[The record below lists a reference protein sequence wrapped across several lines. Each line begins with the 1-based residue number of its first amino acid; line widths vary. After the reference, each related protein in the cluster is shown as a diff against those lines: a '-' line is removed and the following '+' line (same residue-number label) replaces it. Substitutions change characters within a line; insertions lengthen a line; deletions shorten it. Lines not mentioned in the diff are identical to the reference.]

1 MAANPQYAEGEV
13 IANKYV
19 VEGLIGDSPSSRSY
33 LANGNAGKLCVKIYR
48 PEVSA
53 RLLSAPD
60 FFLKAGVMTEIE
72 HDNLCACVD
81 VQEEMGLVFVARAH
95 SEGLS
100 FEDWIRKH
108 RGDGNYF
115 TRGMEL
121 LWQTSQGLMAVHER
135 TRHLNIHP
143 GNIIVG
149 PLVAKLCDWDP
160 RALGTTEMSPDPLP
174 GRPEFHGYRAP
185 EAAGRNGFL
194 SYPSTDLFA
203 VACVLYRLV
212 KGEHPSVNPAQTLA
226 EVRSMDKDL
235 AAFLSK
241 ALSPRP
247 EDRFQDAAAFSDGL
261 WELSGA
267 MQRLQERS
275 PRQAPPTQTYPRA
288 NPEPAPRREEP
299 MFPDPPAVKRNDTD
313 FSAVPK
319 ETKPEDDSFF
329 NFFPAADAAPAGG
342 KNVGSHQAPAHN
354 PVPPPESNSTGGT
367 LFGAPAFVSPRSEP
381 ARPVRE
387 EPPPYVP
394 PYNPPYVP
402 PRQEPRYDA
411 LSGSQSGSQ
420 SGMGGLEAPGTLFGG
435 QQPLFSG
442 QTKPV
447 RRDEPPAP
455 PKSAAISLSSLEKDP
470 LEMAGN
476 DQPGGFTAYGFKGAG
491 DSNRT
496 GIYSPEAKAA
506 AAKTKLM
513 ILLGT
518 VGALILVVGLVGL
531 FLYLR
536 SHAAQNAHK
545 DDVADAQAATG
556 SVGDATMEPAGDIGS
571 QTRPGDAQTP
581 QTVRRDPEPA
591 GIEPDPVTRPM
602 PDRPTPEPVSAAP
615 GNGYSEPPMP
625 VEPQRPGAV
634 PDKGSAQPVGQT
646 TPRPAAQ
653 PVYKGN
659 NHVSPE
665 REAAL
670 MAMVQTRVWPNSPG
684 ERIRAADEL
693 NDLGKTAE
701 ANMAYSKALVAQGI
715 NDKQKILAYGG
726 LAVTFQS
733 MGMRDQARD
742 AVEQI
747 LALNPKN
754 GFALKMKVKLQ

>member
-1 MAANPQYAEGEV
+1 MMAANPQYAEGEV

-19 VEGLIGDSPSSRSY
+19 VEGLIGDSPSARSY

-48 PEVSA
+48 QEVSD

-60 FFLKAGVMTEIE
+60 FFLKAGVLTEIE
-72 HDNLCACVD
+72 HDNLCACLD

-95 SEGLS
+95 SEGVS
-100 FEDWIRKH
+100 FEEWMRKH
-108 RGDGNYF
+108 RGDGNYYS
-115 TRGMEL
+115 RGMEL
-121 LWQTSQGLMAVHER
+121 LWQTSQGLTAIHER

-149 PLVAKLCDWDP
+149 PLVARLCDWDP
-160 RALGTTEMSPDPLP
+160 RALGNTEMTPGALP
-174 GRPEFHGYRAP
+174 GRPEYQGYRAP
-185 EAAGRNGFL
+185 EAAGRNEFL

-203 VACVLYRLV
+203 VAGVLYRLV
-212 KGEHPSVNPAQTLA
+212 RDEHPSANPAQTLS
-226 EVRSMDKDL
+226 EVRAMDKDL

-247 EDRFQDAAAFSDGL
+247 EDRFQDASAFSDGL

-267 MQRLQERS
+267 MQRMQERGT
-275 PRQAPPTQTYPRA
+275 RQAATASHAAQ
-288 NPEPAPRREEP
+288 RREEP
-299 MFPDPPAVKRNDTD
+299 LFPDPPVVKRNETD
-313 FSAVPK
+313 FSGPPQ
-319 ETKPEDDSFF
+319 ETRPEDDSFF
-329 NFFPAADAAPAGG
+329 NFFPAADTAPLGA
-342 KNVGSHQAPAHN
+342 GSHSAPSHN
-354 PVPPPESNSTGGT
+354 PVQPSESNPSGGT
-367 LFGAPAFVSPRSEP
+367 LFGAPAFASPRSEP
-381 ARPVRE
+381 PASARVE
-387 EPPPYVP
+387 PPYVP

-402 PRQEPRYDA
+402 PRQEPRYEA
-411 LSGSQSGSQ
+411 PSLPQ
-420 SGMGGLEAPGTLFGG
+420 SGMSGLETPGTLFGG
-435 QQPLFSG
+435 QKPMFSS
-442 QTKPV
+442 QAKPA
-447 RRDEPPAP
+447 RRDESPVPSKP
-455 PKSAAISLSSLEKDP
+455 AAISLSSLEKDP

-513 ILLGT
+513 ILVGS
-518 VGALILVVGLVGL
+518 VGALILAVGLVAL

-536 SHAAQNAHK
+536 SHAAHK
-545 DDVADAQAATG
+545 DGIADAQST
-556 SVGDATMEPAGDIGS
+556 S
-571 QTRPGDAQTP
+571 RPGSDAM
-581 QTVRRDPEPA
+581 PEPDA
-591 GIEPDPVTRPM
+591 DLGTHDQATTASSPTTVVRETGRAQGDENRVEPPNPKPPTQEHVAV
-602 PDRPTPEPVSAAP
+602 PDN
-615 GNGYSEPPMP
+615 NGYSEPPMP
-625 VEPQRPGAV
+625 VEPPRPGAAQ
-634 PDKGSAQPVGQT
+634 AQPVSQT
-646 TPRPAAQ
+646 LSRPAAQ

-670 MAMVQTRVWPNSPG
+670 MGMVQSRVWPNSPG
-684 ERIRAADEL
+684 ERLKAADEL

-701 ANMAYSKALVAQGI
+701 ANMAYSKTLAAQGI
-715 NDKQKILAYGG
+715 SEKQKILAYGG

-747 LALNPKN
+747 LSLNPKN
-754 GFALKMKVKLQ
+754 AFALKMKSRLQ

>member
-95 SEGLS
+95 SEGLP
-100 FEDWIRKH
+100 FGDWMRNH

-115 TRGMEL
+115 SRGMEL

-160 RALGTTEMSPDPLP
+160 RALGNTEMTPDPLP
-174 GRPEFHGYRAP
+174 GRPEYHGYRAP
-185 EAAGRNGFL
+185 EAAGRNEFL

-203 VACVLYRLV
+203 VAGVLYCLV

-235 AAFLSK
+235 AAFLTKS
-241 ALSPRP
+241 LSPRP

-275 PRQAPPTQTYPRA
+275 QRHPPAAAQPRPRV

-299 MFPDPPAVKRNDTD
+299 LFPDPPVVKRNETD
-313 FSAVPK
+313 FSATPK

-329 NFFPAADAAPAGG
+329 NFFPPADPSPAAAKGVGG
-342 KNVGSHQAPAHN
+342 LQAPAHN
-354 PVPPPESNSTGGT
+354 PLQPTEPNSSSGT

-381 ARPVRE
+381 ARPARE

-394 PYNPPYVP
+394 SYNPPYVP
-402 PRQEPRYDA
+402 PRQEPRND
-411 LSGSQSGSQ
+411 SQSGSH
-420 SGMGGLEAPGTLFGG
+420 SGMGGLETPGTLFGG
-435 QQPLFSG
+435 QQPLFTS

-447 RRDEPPAP
+447 RRDEPPSP
-455 PKSAAISLSSLEKDP
+455 PKPAAISLSSLEKDP

-536 SHAAQNAHK
+536 SHAAHK
-545 DDVADAQAATG
+545 DEVADVQPGTRTEDDFSG
-556 SVGDATMEPAGDIGS
+556 PAGDVGS
-571 QTRPGDAQTP
+571 PDRPVDAQNP

-591 GIEPDPVTRPM
+591 RHEPDPVTPPV
-602 PDRPTPEPVSAAP
+602 PDRPTAEPVSALP

-634 PDKGSAQPVGQT
+634 PDKGSAQPVAQT
-646 TPRPAAQ
+646 TPRTAAQ

-659 NHVSPE
+659 NHVTPE

-670 MAMVQTRVWPNSPG
+670 MAMVQSRVWPSSPA

-754 GFALKMKVKLQ
+754 GFALKLKAKLQ

>member
-1 MAANPQYAEGEV
+1 MMAANPQYAEGEV

-19 VEGLIGDSPSSRSY
+19 VEGLIGDSPSARSY

-81 VQEEMGLVFVARAH
+81 VQEEMGLVFIARAH

-115 TRGMEL
+115 SRGMEL
-121 LWQTSQGLMAVHER
+121 LWQTCQGLTAIHER

-160 RALGTTEMSPDPLP
+160 RALGNTEMTPDPMP
-174 GRPEFHGYRAP
+174 GRPEYQGYRAP

-203 VACVLYRLV
+203 VAGVLYRLV
-212 KGEHPSVNPAQTLA
+212 KGEHPSVNPAQTLS

-241 ALSPRP
+241 ALSPRL
-247 EDRFQDAAAFSDGL
+247 EDRFQDASAFSDGL

-275 PRQAPPTQTYPRA
+275 PRQAAAPAQ
-288 NPEPAPRREEP
+288 PAPRREEP
-299 MFPDPPAVKRNDTD
+299 MFPDPPAPAVQRNEPD
-313 FSAVPK
+313 FSASPK

-329 NFFPAADAAPAGG
+329 NFFPAADAGPAAPQGQG
-342 KNVGSHQAPAHN
+342 THHNPAHN
-354 PVPPPESNSTGGT
+354 PVQPAEPNSSSGT

-381 ARPVRE
+381 AKPARVE
-387 EPPPYVP
+387 PPYVP
-394 PYNPPYVP
+394 PHNPPYVP
-402 PRQEPRYDA
+402 PRQEPRYEA
-411 LSGSQSGSQ
+411 PPQPQ
-420 SGMGGLEAPGTLFGG
+420 SGMSGLETPGTLFGG
-435 QQPLFSG
+435 QQPLFSS
-442 QTKPV
+442 QAKPA
-447 RRDEPPAP
+447 RREEPPAP
-455 PKSAAISLSSLEKDP
+455 PKPAPISLSSLEKDP

-476 DQPGGFTAYGFKGAG
+476 DQAGGFTAYGFKGAG

-496 GIYSPEAKAA
+496 GIYTPEAKAA

-536 SHAAQNAHK
+536 SHAAHK
-545 DDVADAQAATG
+545 DEVADAQST
-556 SVGDATMEPAGDIGS
+556 SQPESDAIPEPAADIGTPD
-571 QTRPGDAQTP
+571 QAVAVQTP
-581 QTVRRDPEPA
+581 PTVRRDPEPA
-591 GIEPDPVTRPM
+591 RVDPDPVAP
-602 PDRPTPEPVSAAP
+602 PNPPQPTPEPVAASP

-625 VEPQRPGAV
+625 VEPPRPGAV
-634 PDKGSAQPVGQT
+634 PDKGSSQPTAQ
-646 TPRPAAQ
+646 TPPKPAVQ
-653 PVYKGN
+653 PIYKGN
-659 NHVSPE
+659 NHVSAE

-684 ERIRAADEL
+684 ERLKAADEL

-701 ANMAYSKALVAQGI
+701 ANMAYSKALAAQGI
-715 NDKQKILAYGG
+715 NEKQKISAFGG

-754 GFALKMKVKLQ
+754 GFALKLKSKLQ

>member
-19 VEGLIGDSPSSRSY
+19 VEGLIGESPSARSY
-33 LANGNAGKLCVKIYR
+33 AANGNAGKLCLKIYR

-53 RLLSAPD
+53 RFLSAPD

-100 FEDWIRKH
+100 FADWMRKH

-115 TRGMEL
+115 SRGMEL
-121 LWQTSQGLMAVHER
+121 LWQTSQGLTAIHER

-160 RALGTTEMSPDPLP
+160 RALGNTEMTSDPLP
-174 GRPEFHGYRAP
+174 GRPEYQGYRAP
-185 EAAGRNGFL
+185 EAAGRNEFL

-203 VACVLYRLV
+203 VAGVLYRLV
-212 KGEHPSVNPAQTLA
+212 RGEHPSVNPAQTLS
-226 EVRSMDKDL
+226 EVRTLDKDL

-247 EDRFQDAAAFSDGL
+247 EDRFQDASAFSDGL

-275 PRQAPPTQTYPRA
+275 PRQAPSPSQ
-288 NPEPAPRREEP
+288 PAPRREEP
-299 MFPDPPAVKRNDTD
+299 LFPDPPVAKRNETD
-313 FSAVPK
+313 FSSSPK
-319 ETKPEDDSFF
+319 ETQPEDDSFF
-329 NFFPAADAAPAGG
+329 NFFPAADADPAVS
-342 KNVGSHQAPAHN
+342 KGSGANHN
-354 PVPPPESNSTGGT
+354 PTQTPGPNASSGT
-367 LFGAPAFVSPRSEP
+367 LFGAPAFVTPRSEP
-381 ARPVRE
+381 PKPARAE
-387 EPPPYVP
+387 PPYVP

-402 PRQEPRYDA
+402 PRQEPRYEA
-411 LSGSQSGSQ
+411 PPQAHSGTG
-420 SGMGGLEAPGTLFGG
+420 GMGGLEAPGTLFGG
-435 QQPLFSG
+435 QQPLFSS
-442 QTKPV
+442 QAKPV
-447 RRDEPPAP
+447 RREDPPAP
-455 PKSAAISLSSLEKDP
+455 PKPAAISLSSLEKDP

-536 SHAAQNAHK
+536 SHAAHK
-545 DDVADAQAATG
+545 HEVADAQSSSLPESDAIPQTAEPSADLGTADQATD
-556 SVGDATMEPAGDIGS
+556 VP
-571 QTRPGDAQTP
+571 TP
-581 QTVRRDPEPA
+581 STVRRDPEPA
-591 GIEPDPVTRPM
+591 PGGADQAEPSNPARPTPDPV
-602 PDRPTPEPVSAAP
+602 SASP
-615 GNGYSEPPMP
+615 NNGYSEPPMP
-625 VEPQRPGAV
+625 VEPPRPGAL
-634 PDKGSAQPVGQT
+634 PDKG
-646 TPRPAAQ
+646 AAQ
-653 PVYKGN
+653 PMDRMPPKQAVQPIYKGN
-659 NHVSPE
+659 DHVSPQ

-670 MAMVQTRVWPNSPG
+670 MAMVQSRVWPDSPA
-684 ERIRAADEL
+684 ERIKAADEL

-701 ANMAYSKALVAQGI
+701 ANMAYSKALAAQGI
-715 NDKQKILAYGG
+715 SEKQKILAYGG

-733 MGMRDQARD
+733 MGMREQAKD

-754 GFALKMKVKLQ
+754 GFALKLKSKLQ